1 MRFARVLAAAL
12 LLVAATTAQAGILH
26 PQLEVRLDQA
36 PADEPISVIVH
47 MMDQAPVAAMDAD
60 LRYAKAGRSERHRAV
75 VEALQAVTVSQDAL
89 KADLSD
95 ALGRGG
101 VLGYTS
107 YWITNCAVVY
117 ALPAEIRRIA
127 ARADVDVV
135 ELNFQVE
142 LIEPVRRPQT
152 SALEPDEAEP
162 TRGIGVTP
170 GLRAI
175 RAPEVWYQLGY
186 NGTGR
191 LIGSCDTGVY
201 GNHVAL
207 ATRWRGYQNAHPWQ
221 ECWLDVL
228 GGGTTFPAD
237 SHGHGTHTTGTMA
250 GLGATT
256 QDTIGV
262 AWGAKWIACNAINQN
277 VTPGFD
283 SDIITSFQWFADP
296 DGNPNT
302 IDDVPDVVQNSWGI
316 NEGFSQ
322 TPPYT
327 DCDSRWWNVIDNC
340 EAAGVVTCW
349 SAGNEGPTAGSH
361 RSPADRATSLTNCFS
376 VGAVSAQSG
385 QSFPYTIASFSS
397 RGPSGCNVPAD
408 QKIKPEVCAPG
419 VNVYS
424 SVNSGGYQDGW
435 DGTSMAGPH
444 AAGIVALIRQANP
457 NLDVVTIKQ
466 IMLDTARDEGTAG
479 DDNTYGRGFVDAH
492 AAVIAATVGFGEIS
506 GHVFN
511 ASWGD
516 APIPGARVELIESG
530 AYWTTNG
537 LGEYSGSAAAGD
549 YHAEATMLGFAPAQV
564 EITVTQ
570 NGSLVQDFYLTDNAG
585 PNITDVSQPGST
597 TDEIGPY
604 VIDATITDLSTV
616 ASALLYFRVNEG
628 VWQSQAMNP
637 QVGNVYRGTIPG
649 QIAGSRIDYYI
660 RATDGSGRFSVNPL
674 GAPGS
679 FYSLFI
685 TSLFF
690 AYDAEEDDTNWMLGM
705 AGDAATLG
713 LWIRDDPVGTN
724 YNGVD
729 VQPED
734 DHTAPPG
741 VRCFVTGNGPVGGA
755 AGEADV
761 DGGCT
766 SLRSPVFDLSL
777 SEQAFVSYW
786 RWYGEAGNST
796 DDEFAV
802 DVSNDGGA
810 TWVAVERVPSV
821 ENTWKKVTVD
831 IGALVPLTSQVTF
844 RFKACDL
851 NTAGLVEAAIDD
863 FSIMTF
869 TPNAESA
876 PESGVAV
883 ATGLEQNRPNPFRA
897 GTDLTSI
904 HFKLSHTSP
913 ARVEIFD
920 ATGRKVRTLH
930 EGTLTPGA
938 HTLVWNGLDDA
949 GHEVG
954 AGVYFYRL
962 QAGAYEQSRR
972 LTIVK

>member
-1 MRFARVLAAAL
+1 MRFARALAAVL
-12 LLVAATTAQAGILH
+12 LLIAATAAYAGTLH
-26 PQLEVRLDQA
+26 PALEARLDQVS
-36 PADEPISVIVH
+36 ADEPVSVIVH
-47 MMDQAPVAAMDAD
+47 MVDQAPIAAMDAD
-60 LRYAKAGRSERHRAV
+60 LRFAKATRAERHRAV
-75 VEALQAVTVSQDAL
+75 VEALQQATASQDAL
-89 KADLSD
+89 KADVTD

-107 YWITNCAVVY
+107 YWITNCMVVY

-127 ARADVDVV
+127 ARPDVDTV
-135 ELNFQVE
+135 ELNSKAE
-142 LIEPVRRPQT
+142 LIEPVRRPAT
-152 SALEPDEAEP
+152 SALEPEEAGQ

-186 NGTGR
+186 NGAGR

-228 GGGTTFPAD
+228 GTGTTFPSD
-237 SHGHGTHTTGTMA
+237 SNGHGTHTTGTMT
-250 GLGATT
+250 GLGAAT

-277 VTPGFD
+277 VGSGFD
-283 SDIITSFQWFADP
+283 NDVITSFQWFADP

-302 IDDVPDVVQNSWGI
+302 IDDVPDVVQNSWRI
-316 NEGFSQ
+316 NEGFGSG
-322 TPPYT
+322 YT

-349 SAGNEGPTAGSH
+349 SAGNEGSGAQTIG
-361 RSPADRATSLTNCFS
+361 SPADRATTFTNCFS
-376 VGAVSAQSG
+376 VGAVSAQAG

-408 QKIKPEVCAPG
+408 QKIKPEVVGPG

-424 SVNSGGYQDGW
+424 SVRTGGYEDGW
-435 DGTSMAGPH
+435 DGTSMSGPH
-444 AAGIVALIRQANP
+444 VAGIVALIRQANP
-457 NLDVVTIKQ
+457 NLDVETIKQ

-492 AAVIAATVGFGEIS
+492 AAVIAATVGFGQIN
-506 GHVFN
+506 GHVYN
-511 ASWGD
+511 ASWGNV
-516 APIPGARVELIESG
+516 PIPGARVELLESG
-530 AYWTTNG
+530 VFWNTNG
-537 LGEYSGSAAAGD
+537 QGEYNGSAAAGD
-549 YHAEATMLGFAPAQV
+549 YHLQASMAGFQAQQV

-570 NGSLVQDFYLTDNAG
+570 NGTVVQDFHLTDIAG
-585 PNITDVSQPGST
+585 PVITSVSQPGST
-597 TDEIGPY
+597 TDETGPY

-616 ASALLYFRVNEG
+616 ASALLYYRVNNG
-628 VWQSQAMNP
+628 VWQSQTMSP
-637 QVGNVYRGTIPG
+637 QVGDVYRGSIPG
-649 QIAGSRIDYYI
+649 QPAGAQIDYYV
-660 RATDGSGRFSVNPL
+660 RATDGAGRFSVNPL

-679 FYSLFI
+679 FYSLYI
-685 TSLFF
+685 TTLFF
-690 AYDAEEDDTNWMLGM
+690 AYDAEGADTGWQIGM
-705 AGDAATLG
+705 AGDNATSG
-713 LWIRDDPVGTN
+713 LWLRADPVGTN
-724 YNGVD
+724 YNGTQ

-734 DHTAPPG
+734 DHTPAPG
-741 VRCFVTGNGPVGGA
+741 VNCFVTGNGAPGGA
-755 AGEADV
+755 AGDQDV

-766 SLRSPVFDLSL
+766 SLRSPLFDLSAAD
-777 SEQAFVSYW
+777 QAFVSYW

-810 TWVAVERVPSV
+810 TWVALERVPGI
-821 ENTWKKVTVD
+821 ENTWKQVTVD
-831 IGALVPLTSQVTF
+831 IGALVPLTGQVTF

-863 FSIMTF
+863 FSIMTY

-876 PESGVAV
+876 PEDATVA

-897 GTDLTSI
+897 GRDLTSI
-904 HFKLSHTSP
+904 HFKLSNTSP

-938 HTLVWNGLDDA
+938 HTLVWNGLDDG

-962 QAGAYEQSRR
+962 SAGAYEQSRR